1 MENTRPDWS
10 PISWR
15 TKEIAQQ
22 VDYTDEEHLQ
32 TVLNAIRQQPPLVTS
47 WEIEALRDQLRE
59 AAAGQRFL
67 LQGGDCAESFED
79 CEEEII
85 KNRLKILLQM
95 SVVLIYGLKMPVVRV
110 GRFAGQYAKPRSKL
124 FETRNGVSLPSYR
137 GDNINLEN
145 SLQRQEFQTLS
156 V

>member
-95 SVVLIYGLKMPVVRV
+95 SVVLI
-110 GRFAGQYAKPRSKL
+110 
-124 FETRNGVSLPSYR
+124 
-137 GDNINLEN
+137 
-145 SLQRQEFQTLS
+145 
-156 V
+156 